1 MKIESTKSVTN
12 SGLFCLIAGE
22 SGVGKTRLASTLRGR
37 TLIIST
43 EEGLLSLSEYDID
56 AISVVGAT
64 AEARLTHLSKSVAFA
79 MKSDYENIF
88 IDSLSEIGELFE
100 ESQIEKKITGF
111 EKWGNIKNSLQ
122 KLIKYCRD
130 SNKNIFFT
138 TLIKVEVDETIGK
151 RSFVP
156 DIPTGL
162 KLKAPSY
169 FDEVFHMK
177 STIKDD
183 KVVRYFQTVND
194 GKFHAKD
201 RSGKLNAIEKAD
213 LGIIQD
219 KITGIHDDV

>member
-1 MKIESTKSVTN
+1 MKVTSTKDIASH
-12 SGLFCLIAGE
+12 GLFCLIAGE
-22 SGVGKTRLASTLRGR
+22 SGVGKTRLASTLKGS

-43 EEGLLSLSEYDID
+43 EKGLLSLSEYEID
-56 AISVVGAT
+56 TISVEGSA
-64 AEARLTHLSKSVAFA
+64 AEERLTHLSKAIA
-79 MKSDYENIF
+79 YAIKGDYDNIF

-100 ESQIEKKITGF
+100 EAQIEKKISGF

-130 SNKNIFFT
+130 SDKNIFFT

-151 RSFVP
+151 RSLVP

-169 FDEVFHMK
+169 FDEVFYMK

-201 RSGKLNAIEKAD
+201 RSGRLNSIEKAD

-219 KITGIHDDV
+219 KITGTHDDV